1 LRSTRSICAVA
12 ASMSDF
18 FLVCAAFNGS
28 SATWSQCAR
37 DEVVSF
43 ELLETQS
50 WTCPDGAP
58 SASALPAHAGIAG
71 ALPAGVAAAEV
82 RVPFPRG
89 AATFVRSGSGR
100 IEPTATPAAPAITNT
115 VILRTTNPAQL
126 MPASDS
132 AARDFKDRSKGLTNN
147 YGISLHDQNCLDRKK
162 DPPKPAAEKGWTC
175 CPLPD
180 ASRPTPAGQDTES
193 PTIRPLT
200 KPARRRHPLTANRRA
215 IATTVAVTKNQ
226 R

>member
-1 LRSTRSICAVA
+1 
-12 ASMSDF
+12 MSDF

-37 DEVVSF
+37 DQVVSF

-115 VILRTTNPAQL
+115 VILRTTNPTIQVRL
-126 MPASDS
+126 LKRRTRGC
-132 AARDFKDRSKGLTNN
+132 ARGKLCRFRSWCLGL
-147 YGISLHDQNCLDRKK
+147 
-162 DPPKPAAEKGWTC
+162 
-175 CPLPD
+175 
-180 ASRPTPAGQDTES
+180 
-193 PTIRPLT
+193 
-200 KPARRRHPLTANRRA
+200 
-215 IATTVAVTKNQ
+215 
-226 R
+226 